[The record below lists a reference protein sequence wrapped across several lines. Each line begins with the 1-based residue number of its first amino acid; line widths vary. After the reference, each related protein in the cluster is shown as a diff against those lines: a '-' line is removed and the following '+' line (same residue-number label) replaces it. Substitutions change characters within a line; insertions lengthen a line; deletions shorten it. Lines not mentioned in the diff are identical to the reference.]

1 MDISHFQ
8 QDFKNMLAKIN
19 NLQHQRSGNFFLIA
33 GPCVIESE
41 ETAMEI
47 AEKILNI
54 CNRLEIPFIFKGSYR
69 KANRSRMD
77 SFTGIGDKEALS
89 ILKKVGE
96 KFNIPTLTDIHSE
109 EEASIAA
116 QYVDVLQIPA
126 FLCRQTDLLVAA
138 AKTGKV
144 INIKKGQFLSP
155 KSMEHA
161 VTKVKESGNNT
172 IMITDRGTM
181 FGYQDI
187 VVDFRGIPTMKQFG
201 VPVVMD
207 ITHSLQQ
214 PNQDSGIT
222 GGNPEMIE
230 TISKAAIATGVDGIF
245 LETHPN
251 PSKAK
256 SDGENMLELDKL
268 EKLLIQLIK
277 IRKAI

>member
-1 MDISHFQ
+1 
-8 QDFKNMLAKIN
+8 MLAKIN
-19 NLQHQRSGNFFLIA
+19 NLQHQRRGTFFLIA

-41 ETAMEI
+41 QISMEI

-54 CNRLEIPFIFKGSYR
+54 CNKLEIPFIFKGSYR
-69 KANRSRMD
+69 KANRSRID

-144 INIKKGQFLSP
+144 MNIKKGQFLSP
-155 KSMEHA
+155 ESMEHA

-187 VVDFRGIPTMKQFG
+187 VVDFRGIPAMKQFG

-222 GGNPEMIE
+222 GGNPKMIE

-251 PSKAK
+251 PSQSK
-256 SDGENMLELDKL
+256 SDGANMLKLDKL
-268 EKLLIQLIK
+268 EELLIKLVK
-277 IRKAI
+277 IRKVI

>member
-1 MDISHFQ
+1 MDTLNFQ
-8 QDFKNMLAKIN
+8 QDFKNMLSKIN
-19 NLQHQRSGNFFLIA
+19 NLQHQKSGNFFLIA

-41 ETAMEI
+41 KIAMEI
-47 AEKILNI
+47 AEKTLNI
-54 CNRLEIPFIFKGSYR
+54 CNKLEIPFIFKGSYR
-69 KANRSRMD
+69 KANRSRID

-138 AKTGKV
+138 AKTGKIV
-144 INIKKGQFLSP
+144 NIKKGQFLSP
-155 KSMEHA
+155 ESMKHA

-222 GGNPEMIE
+222 GGNPKMIE
-230 TISKAAIATGVDGIF
+230 IISKAAIATGVDGIF

-256 SDGENMLELDKL
+256 SDGSNMLELDKL
-268 EKLLIQLIK
+268 EELLVKLVK
-277 IRKAI
+277 IRKVI